1 MSDEIRKTV
10 LNTLAE
16 PIANS
21 AKNITDKPTQNM
33 GTTFA
38 DIWYLVFGGIS
49 QAAEKRKLKY
59 SYALQEFENELK
71 EKISKIPEDK
81 LIDPDIQIVAKLL
94 EESKY
99 CIEKETLRNMFATL
113 ITSSMNMDFNN
124 IVHPSYI
131 EILKRLS
138 DFDAKLLLII
148 YQHNALSFTN
158 LIEANINDLYDF
170 VKYLS
175 NSFCNLDNLGLIY
188 CNTDNAHIKFYDDK
202 NLFDYDHL
210 FEIIRDV
217 LYFDKED
224 ICYKMNEYYTAYEQ
238 TYNTYY
244 SVFSK
249 FYGKVK
255 SLRDNLFF
263 VSITPIGKNFMSCC
277 FSAK

>member
-1 MSDEIRKTV
+1 MSEDKKSLINLV
-10 LNTLAE
+10 PDSVDNAV
-16 PIANS
+16 
-21 AKNITDKPTQNM
+21 KNITDKPTQNM

-59 SYALQEFENELK
+59 SYALQEFEKELK

-81 LIDPDIQIVAKLL
+81 LVDPDIQIVAKAL

-99 CIEKETLRNMFATL
+99 CVEKETLRNMFATL
-113 ITSSMNMDFNN
+113 ITSSMNMDFSN

-148 YQHNALSFTN
+148 YQNDALSFTN
-158 LIEANINDLYDF
+158 LIEDNINDLYGF
-170 VKYLS
+170 AKHLS
-175 NSFCNLDNLGLIY
+175 YSFCNLDNLGLIY

-217 LYFDKED
+217 LYFDKKD
-224 ICYKMNEYYTAYEQ
+224 ICHKMNGYYTIYEQ

-263 VSITPIGKNFMSCC
+263 VSITPIGNNFMSCC
-277 FSAK
+277 YSTK